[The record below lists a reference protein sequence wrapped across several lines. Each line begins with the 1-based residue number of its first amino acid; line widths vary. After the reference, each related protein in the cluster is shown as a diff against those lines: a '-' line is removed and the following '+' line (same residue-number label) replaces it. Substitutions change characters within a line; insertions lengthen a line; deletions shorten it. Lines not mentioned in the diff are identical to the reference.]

1 MWWDN
6 RDVFYV
12 LICCAYF
19 LFIYLFFFRSN
30 WIRTPPQ
37 WPRSC
42 LLPFLI
48 CTIFF
53 CRGDFIP
60 QCRYIATHA
69 NEYDASCRDHH
80 KVTTFDDHTIFIQ
93 WFSWNVSVLIQHR
106 WCPQA
111 ILLPLNINEAFTS
124 SIEQMWFWLLNSVD
138 SICREN
144 VRLIFQT
151 YFFFNALENMFL
163 TLYELSLLRRSFA
176 GGSIIFLN
184 ELSASIGMTPKCGK
198 SKFMVYF
205 VDFVV
210 ALRLLHTDENSRL
223 IWFFGPFES
232 NA

>member
-53 CRGDFIP
+53 CRGDSIP

-111 ILLPLNINEAFTS
+111 NLLPLNINDAFTS

-151 YFFFNALENMFL
+151 YFFFQCTGKYVSHAIWAFFTLEIICRRLYNFSQW
-163 TLYELSLLRRSFA
+163 TLGFDWNDTQMWKIQIYGIFCGFCGRST
-176 GGSIIFLN
+176 II
-184 ELSASIGMTPKCGK
+184 THKWK
-198 SKFMVYF
+198 
-205 VDFVV
+205 
-210 ALRLLHTDENSRL
+210 
-223 IWFFGPFES
+223 
-232 NA
+232 